1 MKTAILTILLA
12 ATAAIAGCNTVKET
26 ASVGT
31 DVYELRESFERAD
44 ALVSEYAATL
54 PEDKAERLKSEWA
67 KIEQVREYVRGTD
80 PQTIA
85 RHYEQFASQYWK
97 ARAAYANIR
106 DIAAPELDRLPQ
118 EDQRFIERLDS
129 TALSLDDSVK
139 TLSDDPDG
147 RKQALLEILRIGVG
161 LAQALPAVL

>member
-1 MKTAILTILLA
+1 MKAITIILLA
-12 ATAAIAGCNTVKET
+12 VSVGLAGCNTAKEA

-44 ALVSEYAATL
+44 ALVDEYASTL
-54 PEDKAERLKSEWA
+54 PKDKAERLKSEWA
-67 KIEQVREYVRGTD
+67 QIEQVREYVRGTD
-80 PQTIA
+80 PQTIV

-97 ARAAYANIR
+97 ARAAYSNIR
-106 DIAAPELDRLPQ
+106 DIAAPELNRLPQ
-118 EDQRFIERLDS
+118 EDRLFVERLDQ
-129 TALSLDDSVK
+129 TALSLDDSVQ

-147 RKQALLEILRIGVG
+147 RKQALLEILRIGSG